1 MAFEERLQAS
11 FRGVHFYLEQ
21 TEGTSGRRA
30 IPHQYPK
37 RNLGYTE
44 DNGAVLQHEQISA
57 RVIGSDY
64 VDQLNAL
71 LAALNTE
78 GVGELIHPWFGIRQV
93 QVGNVTHKLLMD
105 TDQTA
110 TLNFEVYEAG
120 TNLFPGETTDTA
132 QAVSSAADT
141 ARDATIS
148 AFQRKVA
155 QYEDATTIAAGLGEM
170 FDTYLDDLD
179 ELTYSLPHLPDAM
192 KEWVARLERTKSSV
206 GNLLAYPGDLASET
220 LSLLEDVKD
229 VVTDPVRALSVYDS
243 VRRRWDGDRAEL
255 AATGGLK
262 KSIETANNRA
272 SSVQADLD
280 TDTIA
285 AMHNNVAAMNTLVAN
300 SAVVEKAAALASA
313 DFTYNGDDNTI
324 NSLTGTER
332 QSIVTGSQLTNMG
345 NATADELGDAA
356 ADAVENGD
364 SDVWRSFRTLRHTV
378 IADTRERATQ
388 LPSLRNVTPSVT
400 LPVALL
406 AWQQTGDTTN
416 RGLIIRRNGLVNPA
430 FIVAGTDVE
439 IIDD

>member
-1 MAFEERLQAS
+1 MAFEDRLQAT
-11 FRGVHFYLEQ
+11 FRGVPFYLEQ

-30 IPHQYPK
+30 IAHEYPK
-37 RNLGYTE
+37 RDRGYTE
-44 DNGAVLQHEQISA
+44 DNGGLLQHEQINA
-57 RVIGSDY
+57 RVLGADY
-64 VDQLNAL
+64 VGQLQRL
-71 LAALNTE
+71 LDALNQS
-78 GVGELIHPWFGIRQV
+78 GPGELIHPWWGVRQV
-93 QVGNVTHKLLMD
+93 QIGNVSHRLIMD
-105 TDQTA
+105 TDRTA
-110 TLNFEVYEAG
+110 TINFEVYESG
-120 TNLFPGETTDTA
+120 SNLFPSETNDTA
-132 QAVSSAADT
+132 EAVKEAAAAARQTVMDAWLRQVLKAKSAT
-141 ARDATIS
+141 
-148 AFQRKVA
+148 KK
-155 QYEDATTIAAGLGEM
+155 AAGLGEM

-272 SSVQADLD
+272 SSVQAALD

-356 ADAVENGD
+356 ADAVENSD